1 MRTRLASARKRK
13 SSRFRD
19 VSGRR
24 APAAQRARTGVSILS
39 GRSLVKRS
47 PTTGPS
53 TEGGPPTAAFVIKPT
68 GRRRSLAVRSATA
81 LLAGPPVIAVI
92 LAGGGWLLLGLA
104 VFIAAGL
111 REFYGLARRTGA
123 VVVAPTGYALAA
135 ILLFLSPGARLLA
148 DGLGGIENAGPVRAW
163 VIGIL
168 EAGAN
173 RWEIAVTLTIVAPLV
188 SLLFKR
194 QASRDRLTGWTVT
207 VVGAWY
213 VTWLLGRVGS
223 LRLLEA
229 PDDRYAGGAG
239 WVMLMVLGTWA
250 CDTGAYLVGSRFG
263 RRKMVPWISPGK
275 TWEGALGGAIATV
288 MVVAASTAGMPEAAL
303 GFEGLRW
310 RPLPIP
316 WEHVV
321 PLGVGIAI
329 AAILGDLAESMIKR
343 DAGAKDASGLFPGHG
358 GVLDRVD
365 SVLFTAPFTYYYAS
379 LLLGQVA

>member
-1 MRTRLASARKRK
+1 MSW
-13 SSRFRD
+13 
-19 VSGRR
+19 RR
-24 APAAQRARTGVSILS
+24 APAPERGRTALPIAR
-39 GRSLVKRS
+39 
-47 PTTGPS
+47 
-53 TEGGPPTAAFVIKPT
+53 EGGPGKRAPSTGAGTNAGTWTVVPTTSTT
-68 GRRRSLAVRSATA
+68 GRRRSLAVRTVTA

-92 LAGGGWLLLGLA
+92 LAGGAWLLLGLA

-111 REFYGLARRTGA
+111 HEFYSLARRTGA
-123 VVVAPTGYALAA
+123 VVVAPTGYVLAG

-148 DGLGGIENAGPVRAW
+148 VGLGGIENAGPVRAW
-163 VIGIL
+163 VVGML

-194 QASRDRLTGWTVT
+194 QTSRDRLTGWTVT

-223 LRLLEA
+223 LRLLES
-229 PDDRYAGGAG
+229 PDERYAGGAG
-239 WVMLMVLGTWA
+239 WVMLMILGTWA
-250 CDTGAYLVGSRFG
+250 CDTGAYLFGALIG
-263 RRKMVPWISPGK
+263 RRKIMPWISPGK
-275 TWEGALGGAIATV
+275 TWEGAVGGAIATV
-288 MVVAASTAGMPEAAL
+288 TVVAASTAGMPGAAL
-303 GFEGLRW
+303 GIDWLGW

-329 AAILGDLAESMIKR
+329 AAMLGDLAESMIKR

-379 LLLGQVA
+379 LLLGQGA

>member
-1 MRTRLASARKRK
+1 
-13 SSRFRD
+13 
-19 VSGRR
+19 
-24 APAAQRARTGVSILS
+24 
-39 GRSLVKRS
+39 
-47 PTTGPS
+47 
-53 TEGGPPTAAFVIKPT
+53 
-68 GRRRSLAVRSATA
+68 
-81 LLAGPPVIAVI
+81 
-92 LAGGGWLLLGLA
+92 LGIA

-223 LRLLEA
+223 LRLLES

-250 CDTGAYLVGSRFG
+250 CDTGSYLVGSRFG

-303 GFEGLRW
+303 GFEWLRW

-329 AAILGDLAESMIKR
+329 AAMLGDCSPGMEEFSTASTLSFLPRRSRTTTPRCCSVRLPDGLLDGERSIERPCARGALGRLRYLGGNDGRSRWAGDTCPCAARAVLGVTDARATHPGRNHRKHRKR
-343 DAGAKDASGLFPGHG
+343 WAPG
-358 GVLDRVD
+358 D
-365 SVLFTAPFTYYYAS
+365 
-379 LLLGQVA
+379 